1 MFVKK
6 EFFSLKIERVF
17 MSRHSALEKFGRSGN
32 PALNA
37 ATFSDAARQAPM
49 DAGNRA
55 TMSLE
60 GTVNKTG
67 ILLLLVVLSGAWTWN
82 LFFESGNSATVMP
95 MMLVGGI
102 GGFIFALVTIFKKH
116 WSGITAPIYAVLQG
130 LFLGGISAIYES
142 QFDGIV
148 VQAVG
153 LTLGTLSSLLVL
165 YKTGIVKPTENFRLM
180 VTSATMGIGLLYLV
194 SMIMN
199 MFGSSI
205 GFIHSNGLF
214 GIGFSLFVVAIAALN
229 LVLDFDFI
237 EQGSEQGAPKYMEWF
252 GAFSLMV
259 TLIWLYLEM
268 LRLLAKMRSR

>member
-6 EFFSLKIERVF
+6 EFFSVKIERFF

>member
-1 MFVKK
+1 
-6 EFFSLKIERVF
+6 

-37 ATFSDAARQAPM
+37 TTFSDAAARS
-49 DAGNRA
+49 GGESGSVA
-55 TMSLE
+55 TMSLG

-67 ILLLLVVLSGAWTWN
+67 ILLLLVVLSASWTWN
-82 LFFESGNSATVMP
+82 LFFESNNTATVMP
-95 MMLVGGI
+95 LMITGGI
-102 GGFIFALVTIFKKH
+102 GGFIFALITIFKKN
-116 WSGITAPIYAVLQG
+116 WSGITAPAYAVLQG
-130 LFLGGISAIYES
+130 LFLGGISAMYEA

-148 VQAVG
+148 IQAIG
-153 LTLGTLSSLLVL
+153 LTLGTLTSLLLL

-194 SMIMN
+194 SMVMN

-237 EQGSEQGAPKYMEWF
+237 EQGAEQGAPKYMEWF

-268 LRLLAKMRSR
+268 LRLLAKLRSR